1 MSRYCLVVLQTPLVA
16 QDLALTLQDLT
27 GCISITVDKMED
39 AYDKLAE
46 LSPGSLLYA
55 FVQSDVSGFR
65 DSPLRGVIE
74 RLGGR
79 FVLLG
84 HAAELEVVQET
95 EAAAWPVLGQPF
107 GSEQV
112 ADLLSRFNPLPF
124 GQGQPG

>member
-27 GCISITVDKMED
+27 GCISITVEKMED
-39 AYDKLAE
+39 AYDKLADM
-46 LSPGSLLYA
+46 SPGSLLYA

-65 DSPLRGVIE
+65 DSPLRGLID

-84 HAAELEVVQET
+84 HAAEMEVVQET
-95 EAAAWPVLGQPF
+95 EAAEWPVLGQPF

-112 ADLLSRFNPLPF
+112 ADLLTRFRPQSLSE
-124 GQGQPG
+124 GQPG

>member
-27 GCISITVDKMED
+27 GCISITVEKMED
-39 AYDKLAE
+39 ACQRLAD

-55 FVQSDVSGFR
+55 FVQSDVSAFR
-65 DSPLRGVIE
+65 DSPLRGMIE

-79 FVLLG
+79 LVLLG
-84 HAAELEVVQET
+84 HAAEM
-95 EAAAWPVLGQPF
+95 EAAREVEGSAWPVLGQPF

-112 ADLLSRFNPLPF
+112 ADLLAKFRPQSI
-124 GQGQPG
+124 GESHPG